1 MKSRGDADP
10 APRTRP
16 VTSNPGDSVKHIVTA
31 AFAAA
36 ILLASATTGA
46 AQQGRSRHETE
57 AQLRRQARIPEA
69 QARRTA
75 LDRIPRGRVRSHEL
89 EREHGRLI
97 YSYDI
102 AVPGRSGIEEVTVDA
117 LTGRVVTVEHET
129 PAAERREAREEARA
143 HPGNR

>member
-1 MKSRGDADP
+1 MKHLA
-10 APRTRP
+10 
-16 VTSNPGDSVKHIVTA
+16 TA

-36 ILLASATTGA
+36 TVLATATTGA
-46 AQQGRSRHETE
+46 AQQGQARHETE

-75 LDRIPRGRVRSHEL
+75 LARVPRGRVRSHEL

-102 AVPGRSGIEEVTVDA
+102 AVPGRAGIEEVTVDA
-117 LTGRVVTVEHET
+117 RTGRVVTVEHET
-129 PAAERREAREEARA
+129 PADERREAREDARA
-143 HPGNR
+143 HPSNR